1 MNESCLDFLFD
12 RRSILRYKDE
22 EIPQDVLDR
31 VLMAAQRASAPGG
44 TLTGGYRGAQPIS
57 IIVVRNKARRS
68 QLNDMLCEGRKSC
81 IEDAPV
87 SLIFCVDTH
96 RLNRWAELEGG
107 ESHFG
112 GMGVLWVSLR
122 AVYTAAQNAV
132 VAAEAQ
138 GLGSQYIQEIVWQ
151 PHTALDF
158 FELPKKVMP
167 ITMLIL
173 GYPSERP
180 PLAPT
185 LPLEAIVHEET
196 YHDPSDDELIAHY
209 SAKETYYQ
217 DWVRNLPADSKLK
230 KHIEKEGVKNL
241 AQFVSQITYTE
252 SFYRWRDD
260 MIKINLALSELE

>member
-1 MNESCLDFLFD
+1 MSESSLDFLFD
-12 RRSILRYKDE
+12 RRSILHFKDE
-22 EIPQDVLDR
+22 EIPQDVLNK
-31 VLMAAQRASAPGG
+31 VLVAAQRASAPGG

-57 IIVVRNKARRS
+57 IIVVKNKARRA
-68 QLNDMLCEGRKSC
+68 QLNEMLCEGRKVC
-81 IEDAPV
+81 IQEAPV

-96 RLNRWAELEGG
+96 RLNRWAALDGG

-122 AVYTAAQNAV
+122 AVYTAAQNSV
-132 VAAEAQ
+132 IAAEAM

-158 FELPKKVMP
+158 FELPKQVMP
-167 ITMLIL
+167 VTMLVL

-196 YHDPSDDELIAHY
+196 YHDPPDEELLAHY
-209 SAKETYYQ
+209 ADKEAYYQ
-217 DWVRNLPADSKLK
+217 DWISNLPEDSKLR
-230 KHIEKEGVKNL
+230 KHIKKQGVETL
-241 AQFVSQITYTE
+241 AQFVSQVTYTE

-260 MIKINLALSELE
+260 MIKINLAVSELE